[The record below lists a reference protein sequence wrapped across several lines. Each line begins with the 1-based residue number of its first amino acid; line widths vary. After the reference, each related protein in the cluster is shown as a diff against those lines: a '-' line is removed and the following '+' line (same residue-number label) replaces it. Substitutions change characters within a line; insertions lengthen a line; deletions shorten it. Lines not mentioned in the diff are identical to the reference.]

1 MPLPRV
7 IAIEQE
13 KGRKQFRTIS
23 LENGDVFRLTEEIF
37 FHNHFSVD
45 DELSED
51 EIKSLCHQD
60 EILRIKQTAL
70 NLLSYRKRSKL
81 ELFRRFK
88 DKGFTS
94 GYINEAL
101 DILEEKGYMD
111 DIDFAESFAR
121 DKVRQTRMGPVKLS
135 LELKKHGI
143 GSETIQHV
151 SHKVYLEF
159 PIPEIIEKLIQKKRY
174 NLSDKN
180 EKNRCIRFLQGKGFT
195 IEQIFSAIESYE

>member
-1 MPLPRV
+1 MLLPRV
-7 IAIEQE
+7 IAIEQG
-13 KGRKQFRTIS
+13 KGRKQSRTIS
-23 LENGDVFRLTEEIF
+23 LENGDVFSLTEDVF
-37 FHNHFSVD
+37 FQNHFSVD

-51 EIKSLCHQD
+51 EIKNLRHQD
-60 EILRIKQTAL
+60 EILRIKQAAL
-70 NLLSYRKRSKL
+70 VLLSYRKRSKR
-81 ELFRRFK
+81 ELFRRLK

-94 GYINEAL
+94 GYISETL
-101 DILEEKGYMD
+101 EILEEKGYMD

-143 GSETIQHV
+143 GMETIQHV

-159 PIPEIIEKLIQKKRY
+159 PIPEMVEQLIQKKRY